1 MKFIDLLKE
10 PTDDKLL
17 KKAKTIFSVLRKG
30 KITRSDGVSFSYE
43 LGGRTHARV
52 YEGEIELIGS
62 VISIK
67 ENTYC
72 PLSQRYMTELIENKF
87 KMFGINVELRPPNED
102 QIEKYQGKKPWE
114 KDELNE
120 DRDIDKE
127 KKRVKTIHK
136 AIRKGVVTVDG
147 NRFKYELPEE
157 YLFYRVHD
165 ELVLTSIQFT
175 FHNNDLGDNFGGLA
189 LPLRVWR
196 IEEGKDVFLNG
207 VLTKEDV
214 SDIVYGDEYLI
225 NTKSGVDYVNVKSKV
240 RNKYRDF
247 DINIITTTPS
257 NKTIMTIYEGEEDRL
272 IKKGKTVFKALKKG
286 TIGSKD
292 DSNEPHFKYELS
304 DNINIDRNNVGI
316 ILTTDRIK
324 IKELN
329 RACRHNDPDY
339 MSSLIRKRFS
349 HFGILLTSPYG
360 DRYFNYDVEPWKSS
374 MNEHAEVLNPES
386 LTNKEIKK
394 VKLIYKSFK
403 EMIFKFDDQKSNYGI
418 VLPENYYIYKDELGD
433 VCIKLEKEDSEKLY
447 VFSRVKFMSGDH
459 LDREIESNYDGLHRW
474 VRERVINKFDGFNIK
489 FIF

>member
-10 PTDDKLL
+10 PSDDKLL
-17 KKAKTIFSVLRKG
+17 KKAKTIFSALRKG
-30 KITRSDGVSFSYE
+30 KITRGDGVSFSYE
-43 LGGRTHARV
+43 LGSRTHARV
-52 YEGEIELIGS
+52 YDGEIELIGS

-87 KMFGINVELRPPNED
+87 KMFDINVELRPPNED

-114 KDELNE
+114 KEEVNE
-120 DRDIDKE
+120 DIDLDKE
-127 KKRVKTIHK
+127 RKRVKTIHK

-147 NRFKYELPEE
+147 NRFRYELPED
-157 YLFYRVHD
+157 YSFYRVHD
-165 ELVLTSIQFT
+165 ELQLTSIQFT
-175 FHNNDLGDNFGGLA
+175 FTNHDLGQNFGGLA

-196 IEEGKDVFLNG
+196 IEEGKDVFVNG
-207 VLTKEDV
+207 ILSKDDV
-214 SDIVYGDEYLI
+214 SDIVYGDDYLL
-225 NTKSGVDYVNVKSKV
+225 NTKSGVDYVNVKNKV
-240 RNKYRDF
+240 KRKYRDF

-257 NKTIMTIYEGEEDRL
+257 NKAIMTIYENEDRL
-272 IKKGKTVFKALKKG
+272 IKRAKTIFKAFKKG

-292 DSNEPHFKYELS
+292 DPEQPHFKYELS
-304 DNINIDRNNVGI
+304 DNITIDRNNVGI
-316 ILTTDRIK
+316 ILTTDKIK

-349 HFGILLTSPYG
+349 HFEIVLTSPYG

-386 LTNKEIKK
+386 LTDKEIKK
-394 VKLIYKSFK
+394 VKLLYKSFK
-403 EMIFKFDDQKSNYGI
+403 EMIFTYDQLSNYGI
-418 VLPENYYIYKDELGD
+418 TLPDNYYIYKDELGD
-433 VCIKLEKEDSEKLY
+433 ICIKLDKEDTDKLY
-447 VFSRVKFMSGDH
+447 MFARIKFTSGGH
-459 LDREIESNYDGLHRW
+459 YDRELEPHHDGLQRW
-474 VRERVINKFDGFNIK
+474 VKDRVIKKFDGFNIK